1 MEGSPMNGLAMG
13 WEAWLFMGAWVLV
26 LAVLLWFL
34 VREPRHPSAREQ
46 ALDTLRAR
54 FARGELTC
62 EEFRDACAILD
73 VADTSRTSDPQGRTT
88 SAGAAHGPT
97 GREVIR

>member
-1 MEGSPMNGLAMG
+1 MNGLTMG

-46 ALDTLRAR
+46 VLDTLRAR
-54 FARGELTC
+54 FARGELTR
-62 EEFRDACAILD
+62 EEFREACDALD
-73 VADTSRTSDPQGRTT
+73 LADAPRAGDGRGQGT
-88 SAGAAHGPT
+88 SAGAGHKPA

>member
-1 MEGSPMNGLAMG
+1 MNGLTMG

-46 ALDTLRAR
+46 ALDTLRTR
-54 FARGELTC
+54 FARGELTR
-62 EEFRDACAILD
+62 EEFGEACAALD
-73 VADTSRTSDPQGRTT
+73 LADAPRTT
-88 SAGAAHGPT
+88 DSRSRSTSASTPHGAA
-97 GREVIR
+97 GREVTR